1 MSLIVRDLSFTYN
14 PGLPTEAAALKNV
27 SFTAEK
33 GEILSIVGHTG
44 SGKST
49 LAMHLNGL
57 ILPQHGEVTVEG
69 MAIKKKSSDLRKIR
83 QTVGLVFQYPEQQIF
98 AETVMEE
105 ISFGPSNWGLSSD
118 VLEARVY
125 ATMEMIGLDRSLV
138 SANPF
143 MLSGG
148 EKRRVAIASVLA
160 SDPDYLVLDEPAAG
174 LDFNGLSE
182 LVSLLRSMSERGI
195 CVIHITHDLE
205 LALEISDRIL
215 VISEGALIAS
225 GSPSEISEIIS
236 NIDVK
241 GLILPDILSLS
252 YELKGKGL
260 TVDITSDPHQL
271 AEDIKAAKIR
281 CR

>member
-215 VISEGALIAS
+215 VLSEGALIAS

>member
-182 LVSLLRSMSERGI
+182 LMSLLRSMSGRGI

-225 GSPSEISEIIS
+225 GSPSEISEILS

-260 TVDITSDPHQL
+260 NVDITSDPHEL
-271 AEDIKAAKIR
+271 AEDIKAARIK

>member
-1 MSLIVRDLSFTYN
+1 MSLTVKNLSFTYN
-14 PGLPTEAAALKNV
+14 PGLSTEAKALQNV
-27 SFTAEK
+27 SFNADK

-57 ILPQHGEVTVEG
+57 LVPQSGEVIVDGLKT
-69 MAIKKKSSDLRKIR
+69 ASDPNNLKKIR
-83 QTVGLVFQYPEQQIF
+83 QSVGLVFQYPEQQIF
-98 AETVMEE
+98 AETVRDE
-105 ISFGPSNWGLSSD
+105 ISFGPYNWGQRGDALEER
-118 VLEARVY
+118 VLY
-125 ATMEMIGLDRSLV
+125 AMDLIGLDNSFA

-143 MLSGG
+143 RLSGG

-160 SDPDYLVLDEPAAG
+160 SEPGYLVLDEPTAG
-174 LDFNGLSE
+174 LDFTGVCE
-182 LVSLLRSMSERGI
+182 LTLLLRSMSEKGI

-205 LALEISDRIL
+205 LALNISDRIL
-215 VISEGALIAS
+215 IISEGTVTAI
-225 GSPSEISEIIS
+225 GTPSEISELLS

-252 YELKGKGL
+252 YELKKTGIIQNL
-260 TVDITSDPHQL
+260 TSDPYQL
-271 AEDIKAAKIR
+271 AEQIKAAKMR

>member
-148 EKRRVAIASVLA
+148 EKRRVAIAAVLA

-215 VISEGALIAS
+215 VLSEGALIAS

-236 NIDVK
+236 IIDVK

-271 AEDIKAAKIR
+271 AEDIKAAKIG

>member
-125 ATMEMIGLDRSLV
+125 AAMEMIGLDRSLV

-182 LVSLLRSMSERGI
+182 LMSLLRSMSGRGI

-215 VISEGALIAS
+215 VLSEGALIAS

-271 AEDIKAAKIR
+271 AEDIKAAKIG